1 MDRRPTNRKERAH
14 RSEGAFPDLTSAS
27 WGPGERDRFVA
38 SQQASRTCAASASGR
53 NGAVTVAHGSYA
65 ARAGLEAMKQGGN
78 AVDAAL
84 TTALTQVALTAGAP
98 ISYFGIMSL
107 VCFEAE
113 TGRVHTMNAEWNTVA
128 GEADPLSIP
137 GGLDFSSTESLLGRG
152 RPSGRTALVGGFMK
166 GVDAAHSRFGRL
178 PFASLFQPAVEV
190 AERGIPV
197 DEGLA
202 WMYALR
208 RDDLARL
215 PETREA
221 LLKPDGS
228 AYRQGD
234 ILRQPRLAQTLRLVA
249 EHGSDYMYQGP
260 WAEKLISAVQSEGG
274 RMTLQDLADYE
285 VTWADALVAE
295 VGNGYSLAT
304 SPWPNAGG
312 VALIEAQRLAE
323 AAGLARGPHFTES
336 SEALRKALDITQVQ
350 MVGHVSPEAAGKLFP
365 GLDLSPEA
373 RVTRAHAEKLWALLK
388 GGSPLSGWKRTSPM
402 YSDDV
407 VAADAEGNIVAVT
420 HSINC
425 ALWGRTALN
434 IDGISIGDPASYQQ
448 AQVAAVPPGG
458 RLPAPTETG
467 VVLRDGRAVLGFASM
482 GAGLHQRTFQG
493 LLNYLHFGM
502 TVEDAVNTPDFFAPA
517 TDPTTFEA
525 TAVFP
530 AGKFDPTILKGTGAA
545 WREAAAEDEHA
556 LLGGEGYWVAV
567 ERSPETG
574 VISAASHNGH
584 NSDAVAF

>member
-1 MDRRPTNRKERAH
+1 M
-14 RSEGAFPDLTSAS
+14 
-27 WGPGERDRFVA
+27 
-38 SQQASRTCAASASGR
+38 
-53 NGAVTVAHGSYA
+53 TVAHGSYA

-107 VCFEAE
+107 VYFEAK
-113 TGRVHTMNAEWNTVA
+113 TGRVHTMNAEWNTVT
-128 GEADPLSIP
+128 GETDPLSIP
-137 GGLDFSSTESLLGRG
+137 GAIDFSSSESLLGQG

-166 GVDAAHSRFGRL
+166 GVDAAHSRFGNL

-190 AERGIPV
+190 AETGMPV

-215 PETREA
+215 PETRET

-234 ILRQPRLAQTLRLVA
+234 VLRQPKLAQTLRLIS
-249 EHGSDYMYQGP
+249 EHGSDYMYKGP
-260 WAEKLISAVQSEGG
+260 WGEKLISALQAEGG
-274 RMTLQDLADYE
+274 MMTLEDLAAYE
-285 VTWADALVAE
+285 VVWADALVAD
-295 VGNGYSLAT
+295 VGNGFSIAT

-312 VALIEAQRLAE
+312 VALIEAQQLADV
-323 AAGLARGPHFTES
+323 AGLVRGPHYTES
-336 SEALRKALDITQVQ
+336 SEALRKALEITQVLTL
-350 MVGHVSPEAAGKLFP
+350 GHLSPEDAQALFP

-373 RVTRAHAEKLWALLK
+373 RVTKAHAEKLWAVIK
-388 GGSPLSGWKRTSPM
+388 DGSPLSRWKRTSPM
-402 YSDDV
+402 HSDDV
-407 VAADAEGNIVAVT
+407 VAADAEGNVVAIT

-425 ALWGRTALN
+425 ALWGKTAIN

-448 AQVAAVPPGG
+448 ALVAATPPGG
-458 RLPAPTETG
+458 RLSAPTETG
-467 VVLRDGRAVLGFASM
+467 VVLRDGKAELGFASM

-502 TVEDAVNTPDFFAPA
+502 TVEESINTPDFFAPA
-517 TDPTTFEA
+517 VDPTTFET

-530 AGKFDPTILKGTGAA
+530 AGKFDQAVLEGTGIT
-545 WREAAAEDEHA
+545 WKEAEDEHA
-556 LLGGEGYWVAV
+556 LLGGEGYWVSV
-567 ERSPETG
+567 ECSPETG
-574 VISAASHNGH
+574 LINAASHNRH